1 MNSVRNCNCGGRPLY
16 CATPIGCAI
25 SCSKCDIEVYGGSM
39 TDVAIKWDAL
49 QKSECEGKA

>member
-1 MNSVRNCNCGGRPLY
+1 MNSVRNCICGGRPLY